1 MENTQNTGI
10 SARKYGVLAAP
21 RQEGYC
27 QYQYV
32 VYLLHL
38 YVLYL
43 GAFLPVLRTGR
54 FNFKLAPKARHS
66 TRFGKSILLNYR
78 LVLMGNINR
87 SCPISYRRFK

>member
-1 MENTQNTGI
+1 MIGGKVEEAMENTQNTGI

-32 VYLLHL
+32 VYPLHL
-38 YVLYL
+38 FVLYL

-66 TRFGKSILLNYR
+66 TRFGKLVYQIHIDILVYQ
-78 LVLMGNINR
+78 
-87 SCPISYRRFK
+87 